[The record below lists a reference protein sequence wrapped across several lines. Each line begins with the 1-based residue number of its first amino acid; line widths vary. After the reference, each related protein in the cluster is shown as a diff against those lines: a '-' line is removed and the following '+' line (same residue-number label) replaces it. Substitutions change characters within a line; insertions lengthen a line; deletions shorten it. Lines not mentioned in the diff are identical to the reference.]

1 MPLNVAR
8 AQRARSTKLDT
19 EVAVLQVRV
28 GNVEEKF
35 NDIKEDLKAVDTK
48 LDKNAE
54 ESHKMLKEVLEGN
67 QKMHSNLERKI
78 TALEKWRWMIMGAG
92 IVIGY
97 LGVDSIT
104 KMFQ

>member
-1 MPLNVAR
+1 MPLNVAK

-35 NDIKEDLKAVDTK
+35 NDIKEDLKAVDIK
-48 LDKNAE
+48 LDQNAE
-54 ESHKMLKEVLEGN
+54 ITQRMLKEVRDGN
-67 QKMHSNLERKI
+67 SAAHSNLEKKI
-78 TALEKWRWMIMGAG
+78 NGLEKWRWMIMGAG

-97 LGVDSIT
+97 LGIDSIA
-104 KMFQ
+104 KLFQ